1 MKTLRNYG
9 YGEQGQNKPNYGDLF
24 RQGFLREPGALN
36 RARAAR
42 SGGDFEQAPVSQMVG
57 SSLALQLAREY
68 LPSTVGEIEL
78 IKKLASRIPKGMG
91 RETLLNAP
99 AGGYSQAQ
107 KKEIAGLRAQFP
119 EVREVTGVANQ
130 ATLPGRNQE
139 LDISDNLRARATVAA
154 GQLAGDLATDGMR
167 NIWWFLNAPQAIAQ
181 IMMLQGMHTA
191 NKRTVK
197 DLDLGASGRDL
208 NRPVFKSR
216 NLRMAAAAPA
226 WLAVSMGLGNF
237 SRNPGYKAVV
247 PDEND
252 PTKTANPVQEFVDRY
267 FLGRSGKLLPY
278 DEFVKERPDVSRQEY
293 NQYKNYLFG
302 NKGVLKATMD
312 GIEGPEVNFMGKSVP
327 LMTGILPGAAAVI
340 GARRGIRRGM
350 EKIKASGGYKKE
362 ERARDLV
369 GRVIQDEQ
377 QGKVMPSGKRLRVE
391 TAARKR
397 ERYNDQQ
404 LAKQVIKDTSIATGG
419 TAAIGAL
426 LESLRRANKPQQDT
440 ES

>member
-1 MKTLRNYG
+1 MKSLRNYG

-36 RARAAR
+36 RARAAD

-57 SSLALQLAREY
+57 SSLALQLAREN

-78 IKKLASRIPKGMG
+78 IKKLANRIPEGMG
-91 RETLLNAP
+91 RETLRNVP

-107 KKEIAGLRAQFP
+107 KQEIARLRAKYP
-119 EVREVTGVANQ
+119 EVREVTGAANK

-139 LDISDNLRARATVAA
+139 LDISDNLRARTTVAA
-154 GQLAGDLATDGMR
+154 GQLAGDMATDGMR

-181 IMMLQGMHTA
+181 IAMLQGMHSA
-191 NKRTVK
+191 NTRSVK
-197 DLDLGASGRDL
+197 DLDVAAVRNP

-252 PTKTANPVQEFVDRY
+252 PTKTANPVQEVVDRY

-302 NKGVLKATMD
+302 NKGVVKATMD

-327 LMTGILPGAAAVI
+327 LMTGILPGAAAVV
-340 GARRGIRRGM
+340 GSRRGIRRGM
-350 EKIKASGGYKKE
+350 QKIKDAGGYQKEGRIRDLAQKVADE
-362 ERARDLV
+362 ER
-369 GRVIQDEQ
+369 Q
-377 QGKVMPSGKRLRVE
+377 QRLDPSNKRMRLE
-391 TAARKR
+391 AAARRR
-397 ERYNDQQ
+397 ERFNDQQ

-440 ES
+440 EN